1 MTTTSEPRR
10 AVPSVDALLRSE
22 PGKRASATFGRALL
36 KRTLQL
42 TLDEVRAAVES
53 GAPSPD
59 RDEILARAAAL
70 ASYAATG
77 LTSVINATG
86 VILHTLLRR
95 APPSERA
102 ARAAK
107 RAALGY
113 GDLEIERASGAR
125 AAHVARGAHA

>member
-77 LTSVINATG
+77 I
-86 VILHTLLRR
+86 
-95 APPSERA
+95 A
-102 ARAAK
+102 ARL
-107 RAALGY
+107 LG
-113 GDLEIERASGAR
+113 RASTPPVIG
-125 AAHVARGAHA
+125 HDNSTPCCDE